1 MKFIEAL
8 KLRSKLLFLLILIT
22 FGLIAISVMGTANV
36 NAMKKNTD
44 ALYFGSLV
52 PVYELNEIVQIYN
65 GELSSTVFK
74 AKASEINS
82 DEFYTNITNSID
94 KIKKIWKSYESH
106 FKRDEELQY
115 IEYVSME
122 IKNTN
127 TYFEKLLEHA
137 KNGHGFEKVS
147 LRLLDEKVQ
156 HIYKSLKKL
165 INYEVD
171 VAKYERKNFLDNYDS
186 TLKQLGIVLLMVIF
200 GILVISYQV
209 FKSIQ
214 DDQTELEVA
223 HKKLKKANKKLE
235 DASYTDSLTKLHNRR
250 YFNMVYD
257 REFKRAKRSKKHFT
271 FMMLDIDFF
280 KQYNDTYG
288 HVEGDNALKKIASAL
303 NSIFKRPSDYVFRL
317 GGEEF
322 GVLMSETDEQN
333 SSNMAQ
339 KICDSIL
346 RLRIEHKASK
356 VNDYVTIS
364 VGVVCCKIAPHIEE
378 EFIITKA
385 DKMLYKAKENGRD
398 RYVIS
403 TNECS

>member
-8 KLRSKLLFLLILIT
+8 KLRSKLLFLLVLIT
-22 FGLIAISVMGTANV
+22 FGLIAISVIGTANV

-44 ALYFGSLV
+44 SLYFGSLV
-52 PVYELNEIVQIYN
+52 PIYELNEIVQIYN
-65 GELSSTVFK
+65 GELSATVFK

-82 DEFYTNITNSID
+82 DEFYSDITSSLE
-94 KIKKIWKSYESH
+94 KIQKIWKSYESH
-106 FKRDEELQY
+106 FKRDEEIQY
-115 IEYVSME
+115 VEYVSME

-127 TYFEKLLEHA
+127 IYFEKLLKYA
-137 KNGHGFEKVS
+137 KDGHGFENVS
-147 LRLLDEKVQ
+147 IQLLEEKIQ
-156 HIYKSLKKL
+156 HIYKSIKKL

-171 VAKYERKNFLDNYDS
+171 VAKYERKNFLENYDA

-200 GILVISYQV
+200 GLLVISYQV

-250 YFNMVYD
+250 YFNMVYE

-271 FMMLDIDFF
+271 FMMLDIDYF

-288 HVEGDNALKKIASAL
+288 HVGGDNALKKVASAL

-322 GVLMSETDEQN
+322 GVLMSETDPHN
-333 SSNMAQ
+333 SSKMAQ
-339 KICDSIL
+339 KICDTVL
-346 RLRIEHKASK
+346 GLKVEHKASQ

-364 VGVVCCKIAPHIEE
+364 VGVVSCIVHPSINEE
-378 EFIITKA
+378 YIITKA
-385 DKMLYKAKENGRD
+385 DKMLYKAKENGRN
-398 RYVIS
+398 RYILS
-403 TNECS
+403 ANECS